1 MWFSQ
6 ARLIHACYIASAPK
20 LSEARAG
27 AIRKVECLWLN
38 KWLKGKDVIPHTD
51 AAKSYKCKIPG
62 VVHDNVVRCKKK
74 VKIHGK
80 WKWQAP
86 NYVRIV
92 AEGPCSQQSRNSS
105 DRSRLAIPQGS
116 CPNQSGVPC
125 RKCCT
130 ASHAPVGE
138 V

>member
-1 MWFSQ
+1 MDAFGQ
-6 ARLIHACYIASAPK
+6 QVAL
-20 LSEARAG
+20 ED
-27 AIRKVECLWLN
+27 
-38 KWLKGKDVIPHTD
+38 KDVILRTD

-92 AEGPCSQQSRNSS
+92 AHKVPGQKGLLRCKAGPQVI
-105 DRSRLAIPQGS
+105 DRAWRFLKDRA
-116 CPNQSGVPC
+116 
-125 RKCCT
+125 
-130 ASHAPVGE
+130 ALVGE